1 MADRRYEYT
10 VEPVFLSPDELRNDL
25 FRIEDTLEEYA
36 EDGWVLD
43 ETVPIDGSSFLFVF
57 ARPVE

>member
-1 MADRRYEYT
+1 MADRRYEYQ

-25 FRIEDTLEEYA
+25 FRIEDALEEYA
-36 EDGWVLD
+36 ADGWVLD
-43 ETVPIDGSSFLFVF
+43 EALRIDASSFLFVF

>member
-1 MADRRYEYT
+1 MADRRFEYH

-25 FRIEDTLEEYA
+25 FRIEDTLEEFA
-36 EDGWVLD
+36 DEGWVLD
-43 ETVPIDGSSFLFVF
+43 ETLRVDGSSFLLVF